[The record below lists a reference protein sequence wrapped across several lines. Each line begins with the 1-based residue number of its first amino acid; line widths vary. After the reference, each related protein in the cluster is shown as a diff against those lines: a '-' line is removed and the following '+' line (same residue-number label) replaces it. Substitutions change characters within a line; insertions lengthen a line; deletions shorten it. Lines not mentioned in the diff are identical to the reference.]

1 MLQLHDTLRYIMKRG
16 EALNKMLVLVTT
28 EFDGIFDK
36 GGVPYV
42 LHCLKVMHYLK
53 SDDEELQ
60 CIALGHDLIEDR
72 KNITYAL
79 LREMGFSDRVIS
91 GIAALTKIPG
101 ESADEYLAKVIANK
115 DAIRVKLAD
124 LRHNSDIR
132 RLKGITPKDQ
142 ARIAKYHQMYLV
154 LKELV

>member
-1 MLQLHDTLRYIMKRG
+1 MKRG
-16 EALNKMLVLVTT
+16 EGLNKMLVLVTT

-60 CIALGHDLIEDR
+60 QIALGHDLVEDR
-72 KNITYAL
+72 KNITYVK
-79 LREMGFSDRVIS
+79 LRAMGFSERVIE
-91 GIAALTKIPG
+91 GIRCLTKVPG
-101 ESADEYLAKVIANK
+101 ESHEEYLEKVKSNK
-115 DAIRVKLAD
+115 DAIRVKLCD

-132 RLKGITPKDQ
+132 RLKGITPKDI
-142 ARIAKYHQMYLV
+142 ARIEKYHQMYLE
-154 LKELV
+154 LKDLVQQQVSV